1 MDQGPSP
8 PGFDHSLVGFVPDDS
23 GADAV
28 ALGRMLATDSGAQL
42 SVCTV
47 VPQTAAGGDT
57 EFDSPGYGA
66 LVADKLRPAYEQV
79 KADLAPV
86 EATCSVRLARSVA
99 EGLLD
104 YAVEIGATMIVLG
117 SARSG
122 VSGRYA
128 VGSLAGLLQHSSH
141 VPLAFAPEGFAQ
153 AGVGTIQ
160 RVVCGYN
167 ESVDSPQAL
176 QAAADLSR
184 AHQVPLQLVTFVFP
198 EYPHLRHVPGL
209 GSLDDDPVK
218 RSAEAEQLLAE
229 VAGSLP
235 DDVRVETHVRSG
247 GNIAQAVARAEWRDG
262 DLMVLGSASM
272 GPLARVFLG
281 STALKLLR
289 CCPVPVIAVP
299 RSEAATHPATEPSP
313 GH

>member
-1 MDQGPSP
+1 MDQGPSSP
-8 PGFDHSLVGFVPDDS
+8 AVDHYLVGFVPDES

-28 ALGRMLATDSGAQL
+28 ALGRLLVMDSGARL

-47 VPQTAAGGDT
+47 VPQTAGGGDT
-57 EFDSPGYGA
+57 AFASPGYGA

-79 KADLAPV
+79 TSDLAPV

-104 YAVEIGATMIVLG
+104 YAVEIGATMLVLG

-141 VPLAFAPEGFAQ
+141 VPLAFAPEAFSQ
-153 AGVGTIQ
+153 SGVDTIE

-167 ESVDSPQAL
+167 ESVDSRQAL
-176 QAAADLSR
+176 RAAVDMSR

-209 GSLDDDPVK
+209 GSFDYDPIK
-218 RSAEAEQLLAE
+218 RSAAAEEMLAA
-229 VAGSLP
+229 VAEGLP
-235 DDVRVETHVRSG
+235 DDIRVDTHVRTG
-247 GNIAQAVARAEWRDG
+247 GNIAQAVARAEWHDG
-262 DLMVLGSASM
+262 DLLVLGSASM

-281 STALKLLR
+281 STAVKLLR
-289 CCPVPVIAVP
+289 CCPVPVVAVP
-299 RSEAATHPATEPSP
+299 RPAAARDPAAETAPRP
-313 GH
+313 

>member
-1 MDQGPSP
+1 MDQGPSSP
-8 PGFDHSLVGFVPDDS
+8 PVDHYLVGFVPDES

-28 ALGRMLATDSGAQL
+28 ALGRMLATGGEARL

-47 VPQTAAGGDT
+47 VPQTAGGGDT
-57 EFDSPGYGA
+57 AFASPGYGA
-66 LVADKLRPAYEQV
+66 LVAEKLRPAYDQV
-79 KADLAPV
+79 TSDLAPL

-99 EGLLD
+99 EGLLA
-104 YAVEIGATMIVLG
+104 YADEIGAAMLVLG

-141 VPLAFAPEGFAQ
+141 VPLAFAPEAFSQ
-153 AGVGTIQ
+153 SGVGTIQ

-167 ESVDSPQAL
+167 ESVDSRQAL
-176 QAAADLSR
+176 QAAVALSR

-198 EYPHLRHVPGL
+198 QYPHLRHVPGL
-209 GSLDDDPVK
+209 GSFDYDPTK
-218 RSAEAEQLLAE
+218 RSADAEELLAT
-229 VAGSLP
+229 VAEGLP
-235 DDVRVETHVRSG
+235 DDIRVDTHVRSG

-262 DLMVLGSASM
+262 DLLVLGSASM
-272 GPLARVFLG
+272 GPFARVFLG
-281 STALKLLR
+281 STAVKLLR

-299 RSEAATHPATEPSP
+299 RPADATHPATETAP
-313 GH
+313 GP